1 MVELNETTIG
11 MAFAVL
17 GVVGSLIWYG
27 LALYGIR
34 TLKDVRDVFNNET
47 SANGRR

>member
-11 MAFAVL
+11 LTFAVV
-17 GVVGSLIWYG
+17 GVVATIIWYG

-34 TLKDVRDVFNNET
+34 TLQDIRDALSNDSSTN
-47 SANGRR
+47 SS